1 MIRLV
6 EEWIQQFLQVP
17 SKPEAPAG
25 GEGTLKVFRAAR
37 GFFHYRIVL
46 WILRQISVFFGV
58 IVGIAMFNGLDGEAR
73 TFFLG
78 MEILALTLAVIYL
91 PISFLLVSLDF
102 SYRWY
107 MVTDRSLRIRE
118 GILKVQER
126 TMTFSNIQNV
136 AIRQGPL
143 QRFFGIADVE
153 VRTAGGGDG
162 GHSGKQDDPFAESMH
177 IGYFRG
183 VDNAEEIRDLMMNHL
198 RRLSASGLGDPEEA
212 SAERLG
218 SPGVSP
224 VASHEPPPLPSAAA
238 SPVLASTASA
248 STASVPSP
256 SVSSPSQAVLAAA
269 QELLQEMRALRSEAV
284 GGVGG

>member
-1 MIRLV
+1 VIRLV
-6 EEWIQQFLQVP
+6 EEWVQQFLQVP
-17 SKPEAPAG
+17 SKPEPPAG
-25 GEGTLKVFRAAR
+25 GEGTLKIFRAAR
-37 GFFHYRIVL
+37 GFFHYRIVT
-46 WILRQISVFFGV
+46 WILRQVSVFFGV
-58 IVGIAMFNGLDGEAR
+58 IVGIVMFNGLDGEAR
-73 TFFLG
+73 TLFLG
-78 MEILALTLAVIYL
+78 MEILALVLAVAYL

-102 SYRWY
+102 NYRWY

-143 QRFFGIADVE
+143 QRLFGIADVE

-162 GHSGKQDDPFAESMH
+162 GSSGKQDDPFAESMH

-212 SAERLG
+212 SSERL
-218 SPGVSP
+218 VSP
-224 VASHEPPPLPSAAA
+224 ASTPPASHAPPALPSTAVP
-238 SPVLASTASA
+238 PVSGPPATPASTAAVSA
-248 STASVPSP
+248 S
-256 SVSSPSQAVLAAA
+256 SQAVLTAA
-269 QELLQEMRALRSEAV
+269 QELLLEVRALRSEAV